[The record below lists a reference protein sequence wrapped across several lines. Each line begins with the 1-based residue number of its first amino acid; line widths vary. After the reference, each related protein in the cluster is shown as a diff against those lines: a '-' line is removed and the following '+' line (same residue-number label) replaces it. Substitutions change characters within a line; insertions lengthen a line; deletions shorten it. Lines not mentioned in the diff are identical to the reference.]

1 QVNELLR
8 EIEPQDLL
16 KYGLIPEFVGRL
28 PVVAVLDELNEHA
41 LIKILTEPRNALV
54 KQYQKLFE
62 LENVKLNFT
71 DSALAAV
78 AREAMKRKTGAR
90 GLRAIL
96 ENAMLDVMYE
106 MPSQANV
113 RECLVNEDMILGR
126 GTPIM
131 VYEKKAE
138 SA

>member
-1 QVNELLR
+1 M
-8 EIEPQDLL
+8 

-28 PVVAVLDELNEHA
+28 PVLAVLDELNENA
-41 LIKILTEPRNALV
+41 LVKILTEPRNALV

-62 LENVKLNFT
+62 FENVRLKFT
-71 DSALAAV
+71 DSAILAV

-106 MPSQANV
+106 MPSQTNI
-113 RECLVNEDMILGR
+113 RECLVNEDVIFGK
-126 GTPIM
+126 GNPIM